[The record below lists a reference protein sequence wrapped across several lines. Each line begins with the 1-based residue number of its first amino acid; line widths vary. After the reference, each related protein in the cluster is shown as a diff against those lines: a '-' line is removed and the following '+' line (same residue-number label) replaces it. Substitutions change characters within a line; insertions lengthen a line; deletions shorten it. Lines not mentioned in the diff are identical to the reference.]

1 MTDLKFL
8 VSKLNPACRT
18 AAERAASL
26 AVVHGHSEV
35 DIEHFLFTLFENPR
49 GDIRDALMHLSINA
63 DAIAQRLKITLAEM
77 TGNGNTKTP
86 VLSDRLTQLLE
97 AAWARSAEFHLPEIR
112 SATLL
117 LALSETGLAAEL
129 VQRVS
134 TEFVKLNA
142 RALRE
147 NLTALSNVKE
157 GPAPDPQQQDS
168 NTAAALSQFTIDLT
182 AAARAGALDPV
193 LGRDAEIRQMI
204 DILLRRRQ
212 NNPILTGEPGVGK
225 TAIVEGFAIR
235 VAAGDVPP
243 PLRGVE
249 VRTLDMGLLLAGAS
263 MRGEFEDRLKQL
275 MREVQNSH
283 RPVILF
289 VDEAHT
295 LVGDR
300 SEAANLLKPA
310 LARGELRMVAAT
322 TYLEYRKYFE
332 KDPALARRFQ
342 MIAVN
347 EPSEEV
353 AVQMLR
359 GLTPHLERHHH
370 VRVLSDAVQAA
381 VKLSH
386 RYVVGRQ
393 LPDKAVGILDT
404 ACARVASAHNS
415 SPAVI
420 EEYQR
425 KISTL
430 EAEIHEL
437 ERDQTAGAEVS
448 ARLDSLFESLG
459 VAEMKLANL
468 EDRCREER
476 ELVRRVVELR
486 DKLDAVQ
493 DQLERAALQVDL
505 ATASAAL
512 ADIQGEAPVIP
523 AFVDSRVVGE
533 VISESTGIPLRR
545 MLNSE
550 LHTILS
556 LRAQLEERV
565 VGQGYALELI
575 SQRIVSAR
583 AGLAN
588 PRRPLG
594 VFLLAGPS
602 GVGKTETAMALA
614 DLLYGGESNAVILN
628 MSEFQEPHSIS
639 GLKGSPPGYVGYGEG
654 GVLTEAVRRRPY
666 CLVLL
671 DEMEKAHTDVMELFY
686 QVFDKGVLEDAQGRP
701 IDFRNTLILMTS
713 NAGAETIQSVC
724 AEHQAPALSDL
735 EQAIAPELRRIF
747 KPALLGR
754 MVVVPYYPVSPAML
768 LQIIELKLGE
778 LAERLGATYD
788 VKLCYSTN
796 LVEEI
801 AGRCADT
808 HTGARAVDHLL
819 TGSLIPSLSERLL
832 RAAANRTTLQQI
844 TVDVAPL
851 GGFQYHVT

>member
-1 MTDLKFL
+1 MMDLKFL
-8 VSKLNPACRT
+8 VSKLNPVCR
-18 AAERAASL
+18 AGAERAASL
-26 AVVHGHSEV
+26 AVLHGHSEV
-35 DIEHFLFTLFENPR
+35 DVDHLLFGLFENPR
-49 GDIRDALMHLSINA
+49 GDVARAVAELSLNA
-63 DAIAQRLKITLAEM
+63 GTISDLLKASLSRPA
-77 TGNGNTKTP
+77 GSSNKTP
-86 VLSDRLTQLLE
+86 LLSDRLVQLLQ
-97 AAWARSAEFHLPEIR
+97 AAWSRSADLKLPEIR

-117 LALSETGLAAEL
+117 LALSETGLAADL

-134 TEFVKLNA
+134 AEFAKLNA
-142 RALRE
+142 KTLRDSLPALFSAE
-147 NLTALSNVKE
+147 EGSIPDPLVPLSN
-157 GPAPDPQQQDS
+157 
-168 NTAAALSQFTIDLT
+168 AAGALSQFTIDLT
-182 AAARAGALDPV
+182 AAARTGALDPV
-193 LGRDAEIRQMI
+193 LGRDAEIRQMM

-235 VAAGDVPP
+235 VAADDVSPA
-243 PLRGVE
+243 LRGIE

-263 MRGEFEDRLKQL
+263 MRGEFEERLKQL
-275 MREVQNSH
+275 MREVQNSVK
-283 RPVILF
+283 PVILF

-295 LVGDR
+295 LVDDR

-310 LARGELRMVAAT
+310 LARGELRMIAAT
-322 TYLEYRKYFE
+322 TYIEYRKYFE

-342 MIAVN
+342 MIAVL
-347 EPSEEV
+347 EPGEEV

-359 GLTPHLERHHH
+359 GLVPQLERHHQ
-370 VRVLSDAVQAA
+370 VRILGEAVRSA

-386 RYVVGRQ
+386 RYVAGRQ

-404 ACARVASAHNS
+404 ACARVASAQNS
-415 SPAVI
+415 SPPQI
-420 EEYQR
+420 DEYQR
-425 KISTL
+425 KILAL
-430 EAEIHEL
+430 EGEIHEL
-437 ERDQTAGAEVS
+437 EREQGAGAEVS
-448 ARLDSLFESLG
+448 ARLNNLFEALG
-459 VAEMKLANL
+459 LAEMKLANL

-476 ELVRRVVELR
+476 GLVHRMIELR
-486 DKLDAVQ
+486 DRIDAAQ
-493 DQLERAALQVDL
+493 DELEKRDLRAEL
-505 ATASAAL
+505 AAASSAL

-533 VISESTGIPLRR
+533 VISESTGIPLQR

-565 VGQGYALELI
+565 VGQGHALEI
-575 SQRIVSAR
+575 IGQRIVSAR

-614 DLLYGGESNAVILN
+614 NILYGGEDNAVILN

-639 GLKGSPPGYVGYGEG
+639 GLKGSPPGYVGYGDG
-654 GVLTEAVRRRPY
+654 GILTEAVRRRPY

-671 DEMEKAHTDVMELFY
+671 DEMEKAHADVMELFY
-686 QVFDKGVLEDAQGRP
+686 QVFDKGMLEDAQGRS
-701 IDFRNTLILMTS
+701 IDFRNALILMTS
-713 NAGAETIQSVC
+713 NAGAETIQALC
-724 AEHQAPALSDL
+724 ADQGAPASSEL

-754 MVVVPYYPVSPAML
+754 MVVVPYYPMSPAML
-768 LQIIELKLGE
+768 VQIIELKLGE
-778 LAERLGATYD
+778 LTERLAATYD
-788 VKLCYSTN
+788 VKLFYSAN

-801 AGRCADT
+801 AGRCVDG
-808 HTGARAVDHLL
+808 HSGARAVDHVL

-832 RAAANRTTLQQI
+832 RAAASRSAIRQI
-844 TVDVAPL
+844 TIDAAPL
-851 GGFQYHVT
+851 GGFEYHLS